1 MPSVEPKLPPSIRIG
16 ACLVGEGQ
24 PVFVIAE
31 AGVNHN
37 GNLETALR
45 LVDAAADAGAD
56 AVKFQ
61 TFKSEDLVVE
71 AAEMAEYQ
79 KQNLGMQE
87 SQLAM
92 LKKLE
97 LAEADYPALLARCRE
112 RNIIFLSTPH
122 SGQGSLDFLARLNVP
137 AFKFGSGELTNL
149 PFLRSAARYGR
160 PLILGTGM
168 STLDEVREA
177 YEAMYAA
184 GAREIVFLHCTSNY
198 PCRLA
203 EVNLRA
209 MRTMAESLPT
219 PVGYSDHTL
228 DIQVPVMAV
237 AMGASVIEKH
247 FTLSRSMPGPD
258 HASSLEPEE
267 LKRMV
272 LAIRKAETILGSAH
286 KRPNPS
292 EFSTMAVARKS
303 LVTIA
308 PVRSGERFTA
318 SNVGIKRPGTGLLP
332 KLYDRVLSYSAA
344 RDVPSGHVLTP
355 DDVAGWG
362 V

>member
-1 MPSVEPKLPPSIRIG
+1 MPSVEPKLSPSIRIG
-16 ACLVGEGQ
+16 ARLVGEGQ

-61 TFKSEDLVVE
+61 TFKAEELAVE
-71 AAEMAEYQ
+71 AAGMAEYQ
-79 KQNLGMQE
+79 KSNLGMQE

-97 LAEADYPALLARCRE
+97 LAEADYPAIIARCRE
-112 RNIIFLSTPH
+112 RNILFLSTPH
-122 SGQGSLDFLARLNVP
+122 SGQGSLEFLARLNVL
-137 AFKFGSGELTNL
+137 AFKFGSGEITNL

-168 STLDEVREA
+168 STLDEVQEA
-177 YEAMYAA
+177 YEAMHDV

-198 PCRLA
+198 PCRLV

-209 MRTMAESLPT
+209 MRTMAEAFPT

-258 HASSLEPEE
+258 HASSLEPDE

-303 LVTIA
+303 LVTTA
-308 PVRSGERFTA
+308 PVRAGERFTA

-332 KLYDRVLSYSAA
+332 NLYDRLLSHAA
-344 RDVPSGHVLTP
+344 KRDLSSGHVLTP